1 MADIVRIVAIGGTA
15 GMLLAGSL
23 AAPMFW
29 QQAIANEPAKVAT
42 VFSDILP
49 RQPYD
54 PSGLLKLD
62 VEIGPGVSTDVQRS
76 AIVSKISYGHR
87 KYVSIIQTASG
98 TYSSDA
104 LTSAHVKYPGID
116 VVPSFVGSWLNPFHL
131 GGKWVS
137 STAGSITTYS
147 FVPAHSTQI

>member
-15 GMLLAGSL
+15 GMLIAGSL

-29 QQAIANEPAKVAT
+29 QKALASEPAKVAT
-42 VFSDILP
+42 VFTDILP

-62 VEIGPGVSTDVQRS
+62 VEIGSGVSTDIRRS

-87 KYVSIIQTASG
+87 EYVSIIQTPSG

-104 LTSAHVKYPGID
+104 LTSRNVRYPGID
-116 VVPSFVGSWLNPFHL
+116 VVRHAEGSWLNPFRF
-131 GGKWVS
+131 GGKWTS
-137 STAGSITTYS
+137 STSGSITTFT
-147 FVPAHSTQI
+147 FVPANTTQT